1 MNVNQKG
8 VSGLIK
14 IIDDLQSK
22 GYYVFPAFDDHSPVD
37 LIAMDLFGQCFR
49 LQIKYREKDPNK
61 KSEKYE
67 IRTSSVVNGKRVEND
82 RNLIDGWAVYL
93 ADAKKIAYIHKN
105 FLKDKKGLTIDPSV
119 DYGELDEWFK
129 SAPC

>member
-14 IIDDLQSK
+14 IIDDLQTK
-22 GYYVFPAFDDHSPVD
+22 EYYVFPAFDDHSPVD
-37 LIAMDLFGQCFR
+37 LIVMNLSGQTFR
-49 LQIKYREKDPNK
+49 LQIKYRKKDPNK

-67 IRTSSVVNGKRVEND
+67 IRTSSVVNGKRVENN

-93 ADAKKIAYIHKN
+93 ADAKKICYIHKN

-119 DYGELDEWFK
+119 NYGELDEWLK